1 MIDRGTCKAMLRESA
16 RLMLEQA
23 DRLSDID
30 SKFGDGDHGITITK
44 IAKLMDERAEAWDEE
59 SIKDFLDDLGM
70 AAMAVRGGSAG
81 PLYGTMIGGLGARL
95 EDDENELSADAA
107 RAVTATPPSARPTR
121 EPCRPRCSCAG
132 LQREPRIIRQ
142 SGLPRRAA
150 GLSFPAVK
158 RLRRSTMQMKK
169 FINDPENLT
178 AELLEG
184 LALANPDILE
194 LGEDNM
200 VINKKLAEADRVTIV
215 TQGGSGHEPAIEGF
229 VGEGMVDIDV
239 VGDIFAAPGPQ
250 ACVDAIKLADKGK
263 GVLYIVLNHA
273 GDMLTGNMTMKQCKK
288 QGLNVVKVVTQE
300 DVSNAPRENAD
311 DRRGLVGCIPTYKI
325 AGAAAAEGRSL
336 EEVAAVAQRF
346 ADNMATLA
354 VAVRGATHPQTGT
367 LLAELGDDE
376 MEIGMG
382 QHGEEGGGRQ
392 PMKSADE
399 TAAIMVNAL
408 AKDIGIQPGEKVMLI
423 VNGSGATTLMEQLI
437 VYRAAV
443 KELAKQDIEVVAN
456 FVGEMLT
463 VQEQAGFQMFMARMD
478 DELLRLWNAPC
489 NTPYLKK

>member
-1 MIDRGTCKAMLRESA
+1 MK
-16 RLMLEQA
+16 
-23 DRLSDID
+23 
-30 SKFGDGDHGITITK
+30 
-44 IAKLMDERAEAWDEE
+44 
-59 SIKDFLDDLGM
+59 
-70 AAMAVRGGSAG
+70 
-81 PLYGTMIGGLGARL
+81 
-95 EDDENELSADAA
+95 
-107 RAVTATPPSARPTR
+107 
-121 EPCRPRCSCAG
+121 
-132 LQREPRIIRQ
+132 
-142 SGLPRRAA
+142 
-150 GLSFPAVK
+150 
-158 RLRRSTMQMKK
+158 MKK
-169 FINDPENLT
+169 FINNPENLT
-178 AELLEG
+178 DELLDG
-184 LALANPDILE
+184 LAAANRDIIHRGEENMIINNALE
-194 LGEDNM
+194 G
-200 VINKKLAEADRVTIV
+200 ADRVTIV
-215 TQGGSGHEPAIEGF
+215 TQGGSGHEPAISGF
-229 VGEGMVDIDV
+229 VGEGMVDISV

-273 GDMLTGNMTMKQCKK
+273 GDMLTGNLTMKQCKK
-288 QGLNVVKVVTQE
+288 LGLNVVKVVTQE

-489 NTPYLKK
+489 TTPYLKK